1 MSAVALERRSRP
13 AGWWGMAIFVATEAT
28 LFGTL
33 FGTYVYLRFRVA
45 HWPPEG
51 IPAPSVTVP
60 LVLAAVLVAT
70 SVPIQLAVR
79 AARGAHAAA
88 ARRLVF
94 LALFVQAGYFAM
106 QIQLFTDDLAKFS
119 PRGSAYA
126 SISYTLLG
134 AHHLHVAVGM
144 LLSLWIGLR
153 LLGGLTRYRL
163 VGLEAIALYWHFVNV
178 LALCVV
184 LTVLSPSL

>member
-1 MSAVALERRSRP
+1 MSVVALERRSRP
-13 AGWWGMAIFVATEAT
+13 AGWWGMAVFVATEAT

-33 FGTYVYLRFRVA
+33 FGTYVYLRFRVPQ
-45 HWPPEG
+45 WPPAG

-70 SVPIQLAVR
+70 SVPVQLAVR
-79 AARGAHAAA
+79 AARRSRVAA

-106 QIQLFTDDLAKFS
+106 QIQLFVDDLAKFS

-126 SISYTLLG
+126 SIYYTLIG
-134 AHHLHVAVGM
+134 AHHLHVAIGM
-144 LLSLWIGLR
+144 LLSVWIGLR
-153 LLGGLTRYRL
+153 LLRGLTRYRL
-163 VGLEAIALYWHFVNV
+163 VGLEAIAFYWHFVNV
-178 LALCVV
+178 LAVCVV
-184 LTVLSPSL
+184 LTQLSPSL